1 MRANEHFLRAVLLS
15 VVLAS
20 LDPRGHPL
28 DGERGPGQGMGE
40 KRLIE
45 EGRVL
50 LEDLLL
56 LRVCQVFIWLLM
68 LL

>member
-20 LDPRGHPL
+20 LDSRGHPL
-28 DGERGPGQGMGE
+28 DGERGPGQGVGE

-56 LRVCQVFIWLLM
+56 L
-68 LL
+68 

>member
-15 VVLAS
+15 IELAS

-28 DGERGPGQGMGE
+28 DGERGPGQGVGV
-40 KRLIE
+40 KSLIE
-45 EGRVL
+45 EGCVL

-56 LRVCQVFIWLLM
+56 LRVCQVFIWLL
-68 LL
+68 LLL